1 MKIFGGNHGRKP
13 SAIHDE
19 TAPLPQVEKL
29 EKQAGTPSQ
38 EKVKKTE
45 GTPRP
50 ASSSEK
56 KGPENASK
64 PQAKGKEAGGVPSQP
79 GKVPGK
85 PLGNGESKIRAEQS
99 GKKKKKRRLKA
110 RYIPLIVLGI
120 LLVLGVG
127 VYAFL
132 KVFAKPPDVS
142 VKEPEVTLGE
152 GEDDPYADLVEP
164 FIEDGDRERKDDYY
178 TFMFCGTDDGGART
192 DTIIVASYN
201 VKTQQVNMVNIPR
214 DTMSNVKRKIKKING
229 GFGGGPEQLEK
240 ELEML
245 LGIPI
250 DRYVVV
256 SFEGFEELIDL
267 IGGVDFNVPTYMVWD
282 DPSQDLHIYLE
293 PGMQH
298 LDGEKAIQLV
308 RFRQNNPGVA
318 GGYAEGDI
326 GRIKMQQEFLRT
338 VAKQIL
344 SPENL
349 LNLGDMTKAVL
360 DNTETNLTLSE
371 LTWFGMQA
379 LKMDFNNIDMT
390 TLPGHSAYLYEAD
403 YGHMQSYFVPEEEE
417 ILEMVN
423 ELLNPYK
430 DDVTK
435 LNLID
440 VSKYSTSAPAG
451 PGSSSSSSSEGEDD
465 DPPAQNSGSS
475 SNSSGSSSSSGSK
488 PSGGGSTTQPGG
500 ETSKPTEPEGGGNET
515 VTPEPEPEPT
525 PEPEPEPEPEP
536 GPEPEPTPA
545 PITPEAGDTDPGIQQ
560 TTTP

>member
-13 SAIHDE
+13 SAVHDE
-19 TAPLPQVEKL
+19 TAPLPQVDTQEEKAGAPSRDNVGKGEEAL
-29 EKQAGTPSQ
+29 PGASVPEKQP
-38 EKVKKTE
+38 E
-45 GTPRP
+45 G
-50 ASSSEK
+50 A
-56 KGPENASK
+56 
-64 PQAKGKEAGGVPSQP
+64 AKGQGKSKETAAQP
-79 GKVPGK
+79 DQPQKDPGK
-85 PLGNGESKIRAEQS
+85 PGQGQESRLQS
-99 GKKKKKRRLKA
+99 GKKKKKRLKA
-110 RYIPLIVLGI
+110 RYIPLIVLGV

-132 KVFAKPPDVS
+132 KAFAKPPDVS
-142 VKEPEVTLGE
+142 VKEPEITLGE
-152 GEDDPYADLVEP
+152 GEEDPYADLVEP

-178 TFMFCGTDDGGART
+178 TFMFCGTDDGGTRT

-201 VKTQQVNMVNIPR
+201 VKTQEVNMVNIPR
-214 DTMSNVKRKIKKING
+214 DTMSNVKRSIKKING
-229 GFGGGPEQLEK
+229 GFNGGPEQLEK

-308 RFRQNNPGVA
+308 RFRQNNPGVK

-338 VAKQIL
+338 VAKKIL
-344 SPENL
+344 SPQNL

-379 LKMDFNNIDMT
+379 LKMDFNNINMT
-390 TLPGHSAYLYEAD
+390 TLPGHAAYLYEAD
-403 YGHMQSYFVPEEEE
+403 YGHMQSYFVPEEEN

-423 ELLNPYK
+423 ELLNPYTE
-430 DDVTK
+430 DVTK

-440 VSKYSTSAPAG
+440 ISRYSTSAPANS
-451 PGSSSSSSSEGEDD
+451 GSSSSSSSEGEDD
-465 DPPAQNSGSS
+465 EPPAQNSGSS
-475 SNSSGSSSSSGSK
+475 SSSGSSSGSGSSSSSGNK
-488 PSGGGSTTQPGG
+488 PDDGGSTTQPGG
-500 ETSKPTEPEGGGNET
+500 ETNTPTEPEGGGNET

-525 PEPEPEPEPEP
+525 PEPEPEPTPE
-536 GPEPEPTPA
+536 PEPEPTPE
-545 PITPEAGDTDPGIQQ
+545 PITPETGNTDPGIQQ
-560 TTTP
+560 PTTP

>member
-1 MKIFGGNHGRKP
+1 
-13 SAIHDE
+13 
-19 TAPLPQVEKL
+19 
-29 EKQAGTPSQ
+29 
-38 EKVKKTE
+38 
-45 GTPRP
+45 
-50 ASSSEK
+50 
-56 KGPENASK
+56 
-64 PQAKGKEAGGVPSQP
+64 
-79 GKVPGK
+79 
-85 PLGNGESKIRAEQS
+85 
-99 GKKKKKRRLKA
+99 
-110 RYIPLIVLGI
+110 
-120 LLVLGVG
+120 
-127 VYAFL
+127 
-132 KVFAKPPDVS
+132 
-142 VKEPEVTLGE
+142 
-152 GEDDPYADLVEP
+152 
-164 FIEDGDRERKDDYY
+164 
-178 TFMFCGTDDGGART
+178 
-192 DTIIVASYN
+192 
-201 VKTQQVNMVNIPR
+201 
-214 DTMSNVKRKIKKING
+214 
-229 GFGGGPEQLEK
+229 
-240 ELEML
+240 
-245 LGIPI
+245 
-250 DRYVVV
+250 
-256 SFEGFEELIDL
+256 
-267 IGGVDFNVPTYMVWD
+267 MVWD

-451 PGSSSSSSSEGEDD
+451 SGSSSSSSSEGEDD